1 MKTQRTTKELLEL
14 LLNKEFQRKY
24 FNSGLCNFVYA
35 LYANNIIG
43 RDERKVLIDYI
54 HKHFPINKN
63 TIHSFFAGDFEERSY
78 FYWRPGNIEPRERWI
93 KKHIR
98 KLSK

>member
-14 LLNKEFQRKY
+14 LLNKEFQRRY
-24 FNSGLCNFVYA
+24 FNLGLCGFVWR
-35 LYANNIIG
+35 LYENNIIVE
-43 RDERKVLIDYI
+43 DERKVLIDYI

-63 TIHSFFAGDFEERSY
+63 TIYSFFAENFKNRNY
-78 FYWRPGNIEPRERWI
+78 FYWNPGNIKPRERWI